1 MITKWPFTT
10 IDTGSAASLTVPS
23 LRTAILLIG
32 RDKTIDH
39 RFYER
44 FVRLADGFNDEHLN
58 ELSEEGVIQ

>member
-1 MITKWPFTT
+1 MITKWLFAT
-10 IDTGSAASLTVPS
+10 IDTAPAASLTILSPPK
-23 LRTAILLIG
+23 AILPIAG
-32 RDKTIDH
+32 EKTINH